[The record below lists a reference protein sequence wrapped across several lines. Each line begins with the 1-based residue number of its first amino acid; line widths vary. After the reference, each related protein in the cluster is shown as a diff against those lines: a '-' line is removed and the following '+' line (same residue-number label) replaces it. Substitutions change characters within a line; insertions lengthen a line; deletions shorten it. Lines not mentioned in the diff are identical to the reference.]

1 MYAAAEHIVTVGE
14 GYKQK
19 LIEKGVRANDISVIT
34 NGFDAEIFHPQPPD
48 ENIRQRYDL
57 NHEFICSYIGTIGMA
72 CGLDVV
78 LRAAKLLKTKKR
90 NDIKFLLIG
99 SGAAKGQLQQ
109 HALEEKLDNI
119 IFAGRQDKKL
129 IPGFLSISN
138 ACLVH
143 LRKTELFKT
152 VLPSKIFESAAIAK
166 PIILGVEGYAAEF
179 LKKANAGT
187 CIEPENAEH
196 LVQSVENL
204 ADDPDRCRSLGQ
216 AGHEYVMKHHN
227 RDDLANEY
235 LDIAARFTNAGSE
248 R

>member
-1 MYAAAEHIVTVGE
+1 
-14 GYKQK
+14 
-19 LIEKGVRANDISVIT
+19 
-34 NGFDAEIFHPQPPD
+34 
-48 ENIRQRYDL
+48 
-57 NHEFICSYIGTIGMA
+57 
-72 CGLDVV
+72 
-78 LRAAKLLKTKKR
+78 
-90 NDIKFLLIG
+90 LLIG